1 MNHNFLVELR
11 AKGAPASIGQKGE
24 KLQFL
29 IRHGYRVPRTYVC
42 CYEAFVRF
50 QAGDPTILT
59 ELRADVARVVD
70 PARHYAVRSSASIE
84 DRLDYSFAG
93 QFKSRLD
100 VQGVDAI
107 VAAVE
112 ETWLSTQSAEVGSY
126 LAHQGIERG
135 GFDMAVII
143 QEMVSPWLS
152 GVAFS
157 KHPTTGLNEV
167 LIEAV
172 YGRGEALLQDGIT
185 PMRWRFKW
193 GSWLEEPPDAERLK
207 DTIAQVVEGTRRIA
221 RLVREPVDLEWV
233 SDGEHVHWVQ
243 MRPITAL
250 AGLRIFSNRISR
262 EVLPGVIKPLVW
274 SINVPLVN
282 RAWLR
287 LFSELVGSTEIAP
300 EDLAKAVHYRAYFDM
315 STVGQIF
322 EELGLPRE
330 SLELLLG
337 LEAGE
342 DKPRFLPTVRTARH
356 VPRLLRLIA
365 DKWRFERKVKPFIPR
380 MRATFAQFAAA
391 DLSQLTESALLD
403 EVDRLST
410 FTQECAYFN
419 IVVPLLQ
426 SIYAVVLKHQFVRS
440 GVDFASFDLTRGLAE
455 LDEFNPDRQL
465 SELHQLFTAMDP
477 EARRCIQE
485 PGTDPA
491 GPGTRCAEF
500 QAALAAFLQSYGHL
514 SDSGNDFSSIPW
526 RETPDLVVRMA
537 IDYRPKE
544 SASGKKGWEDL
555 TLSPL
560 RRRWLSVWY
569 HRARRFRFYRE
580 AISFHYTFGY
590 GLFRRQF
597 GELGR
602 RLAAR
607 GVLQTADDIF
617 YLSADEVRAAVGS
630 TAGAITGGL
639 QERIVQRKDEI
650 DRSRHAILPDIIYGE
665 QVPPLDLIADQPKR
679 FLQGIPTSHGYFEG
693 PACVI
698 TSIHDIGKMQD
709 GSALVVPYTDVSW
722 TPLFARAGAVVAESG
737 GLLSHSSIVARE
749 YGIPA
754 VVSVTGACSLLD
766 GAHLSVDG
774 YTGKIFVHESRG
786 D

>member
-1 MNHNFLVELR
+1 MNHHSLVELR
-11 AKGAPASIGQKGE
+11 AKGAPASIGHKGD

-29 IRHGYRVPRTYVC
+29 LRHGYRVPRTYVC
-42 CYEAFVRF
+42 PYEAFVRF

-70 PARHYAVRSSASIE
+70 PTRWYAVRSSASVE

-126 LAHQGIERG
+126 LARQGIERG
-135 GFDMAVII
+135 DFDMAVII

-167 LIEAV
+167 LVEAV
-172 YGRGEALLQDGIT
+172 YGRGEALVQDGIT

-193 GSWLEEPPDAERLK
+193 GSWLEAPPDADPLT
-207 DTIAQVVEGTRRIA
+207 DTITKVVEETRRIA
-221 RLVREPVDLEWV
+221 RVYKGPVDLEWV
-233 SDGEHVHWVQ
+233 SDGENVHWVQ
-243 MRPITAL
+243 LRPITAL
-250 AGLRIFSNRISR
+250 AGLRIYSNRIAR

-300 EDLAKAVHYRAYFDM
+300 EDLAKAFHYHAYFDM
-315 STVGQIF
+315 STIGRIF

-391 DLSQLTESALLD
+391 DLSQLKDSALLD
-403 EVDRLST
+403 EVDRLSA
-410 FTQECAYFN
+410 FTRECAYYN

-426 SIYAVVLKHQFVRS
+426 SIYAVVLKRQLARS
-440 GVDFASFDLTRGLAE
+440 GVDFEAVDLTRGLAE
-455 LDEFNPDRQL
+455 LEAFNPNRHL
-465 SELHQLFTAMDP
+465 SDLHDLLAAMDP
-477 EARRCIQE
+477 DCRQRIQE
-485 PGTDPA
+485 TGIDLANPNTRA
-491 GPGTRCAEF
+491 GEF
-500 QAALAAFLQSYGHL
+500 QAALATFLQTFGHL

-526 RETPDLVVRMA
+526 RETPGLVVQMA
-537 IDYRPKE
+537 IDYRPK
-544 SASGKKGWEDL
+544 ASGPGMRGWEEL
-555 TLSPL
+555 PL
-560 RRRWLSVWY
+560 GAFRRRWLSIWY

-597 GELGR
+597 VELGK

-607 GVLQTADDIF
+607 GVLEIADDIF
-617 YLSADEVRAAVGS
+617 YLYADEVRAAVGS
-630 TAGAITGGL
+630 AAGEITGGL

-650 DRSRHAILPDIIYGE
+650 DQSRHTILPDIIYGE
-665 QVPPLDLIADQPKR
+665 QPPPLDFISGQPKR

-698 TSIHDIGKMQD
+698 TSIHDIGKMRD

-774 YTGKIFVHESRG
+774 HTGKIFIHES
-786 D
+786 